1 LMALLCLSE
10 GFSLVEEKIYPERF
24 MHVPEYRRLGA
35 EIRRQFN
42 TCSVTGVPKVY
53 GAPVAATDLRAGA
66 GLILLGLAAEG
77 ETEVL
82 KISHIDRG
90 YERLED
96 KLTSIGAKIQRV
108 QYMPRR
114 RASDRGHETQRAA

>member
-1 LMALLCLSE
+1 
-10 GFSLVEEKIYPERF
+10 

-35 EIRRQFN
+35 EIRKQFN
-42 TCSVTGVPKVY
+42 TCIVTGVPKIY

-66 GLILLGLAAEG
+66 GLILMGLAAEG

-96 KLTSIGAKIQRV
+96 KLTSLGAKIERV

-114 RASDRGHETQRAA
+114 RASDRESDRPMAA